1 MEIRLEIDQ
10 SKLDYDE
17 INKKLLEKIDGLS
30 SEDVLRFAYPK
41 TYMGFYGGCNFPED
55 ESNNLT
61 ELITERLISSIMMQE
76 DGNDFK
82 VFDEN
87 NGKLTYKGLDMVTR
101 EFQNVFRKHINS
113 IMKPII
119 ESEELNKL
127 LVDTFFKN
135 IAGIYVQVLK
145 EYCNES
151 IYSHET
157 HDEHVRQILQG
168 QIDEIKSRFNMY

>member
-41 TYMGFYGGCNFPED
+41 TYMGFYGGGNFPED

-101 EFQNVFRKHINS
+101 EFQNVFLTNS
-113 IMKPII
+113 QFADLQALYPRMGLVYI
-119 ESEELNKL
+119 ERLSQYMAS
-127 LVDTFFKN
+127 TGKN
-135 IAGIYVQVLK
+135 YRNHYA
-145 EYCNES
+145 
-151 IYSHET
+151 T
-157 HDEHVRQILQG
+157 
-168 QIDEIKSRFNMY
+168 IKSWIAQDSKKSPASKFDYSYTYEEAFW